1 MKRWDSLRKSCGCVA
16 VLTLLLTVSLASAA
30 QFKGVTFP
38 DEISIGAEKCA
49 LNGIGIR
56 KKFFI
61 NVYFGAFYAKEKVS
75 EARTAIE
82 SDQPKA
88 VVIHV
93 IYKKVD
99 ADKWVEGW
107 KEGFTKNTPQPDA
120 ALKQKMDTFVGWFTE
135 PIKKGEEVRLLYEP
149 GVGTH
154 VVIKGVEKGVVPGAD
169 FMQALWK
176 IYFGEHPAS
185 KDLKK
190 AMLGQS

>member
-1 MKRWDSLRKSCGCVA
+1 MNQQGRTGKLSGFLVA
-16 VLTLLLTVSLASAA
+16 TMVLFSAA
-30 QFKGVTFP
+30 FVSAADFKGVSFP
-38 DEISIGAEKCA
+38 DELTIGAEKCS

-61 NVYFGAFYAKEKVS
+61 DVYYGAFYAKDKVGD
-75 EARTAIE
+75 AAAAVE

-93 IYKKVD
+93 IYKQVD

-107 KEGFTKNTPQPDA
+107 KEGFAKNTPHPDPS
-120 ALKQKMDTFVGWFTE
+120 LRERMETFMGWFNE
-135 PIKKGEEVRLLYEP
+135 PVKKGEEVRLLYEP
-149 GVGTH
+149 GEGTH

-185 KDLKK
+185 DDLKK